1 MNHTIMN
8 LDKINPIKREKIKK
22 GMEYIA
28 SLNDGCISKVI
39 AFGSSVTQDCTE
51 ESDIDLCFIT
61 MNPDSDIYS
70 QIYGNMEIVMDDLCD
85 ILDYDE
91 LKGEVKTEIDKKG
104 VAVYE
109 YYG

>member
-1 MNHTIMN
+1 
-8 LDKINPIKREKIKK
+8 
-22 GMEYIA
+22 
-28 SLNDGCISKVI
+28 
-39 AFGSSVTQDCTE
+39 
-51 ESDIDLCFIT
+51 

>member
-1 MNHTIMN
+1 M
-8 LDKINPIKREKIKK
+8 D
-22 GMEYIA
+22 
-28 SLNDGCISKVI
+28 ISKVI
-39 AFGSSVTQDCTE
+39 VFGSSVTQDCAE

-70 QIYGNMEIVMDDLCD
+70 QIYDNMEIVMDDLCD

>member
-1 MNHTIMN
+1 
-8 LDKINPIKREKIKK
+8 
-22 GMEYIA
+22 MEYIA

-39 AFGSSVTQDCTE
+39 VFGSSVTQDCAE

-70 QIYGNMEIVMDDLCD
+70 QIYDNMEIVIDDLCD

-91 LKGEVKTEIDKKG
+91 LKGEVNSLDRR
-104 VAVYE
+104 
-109 YYG
+109 

>member
-1 MNHTIMN
+1 M
-8 LDKINPIKREKIKK
+8 D
-22 GMEYIA
+22 
-28 SLNDGCISKVI
+28 ISKVI
-39 AFGSSVTQDCTE
+39 VFGSSVTQDCAE

>member
-1 MNHTIMN
+1 
-8 LDKINPIKREKIKK
+8 
-22 GMEYIA
+22 MEYIA

-70 QIYGNMEIVMDDLCD
+70 QIYDNMEIVMDDLCD